1 MTGRDDPDLLA
12 NLRAP
17 NAEHDGVFWHGDRR
31 LMVFDA
37 DAASR
42 ANAEN
47 FADLTLPDRFV
58 DRIRGRRSPV
68 VSWRQVRSLWLAR
81 MRVLSGED
89 QLRALADRMAGVLAG
104 RRDQHVDFGWL
115 SHEVVFRSLVPA
127 VLDGLSTS
135 DQAWLA
141 RDAIA
146 KLTRLDAGPGGQTR
160 RQRWQAVVA
169 QVHTGRVV
177 RKEIRRR
184 ARGGRTRDDL
194 TQPIVDRLLPSLGPD
209 RAVEAVTT
217 VLTAIA
223 GPPGAVAG
231 CLMYELAKRPEWAAT
246 LTEEFAAG
254 SAERL
259 YRTGTRSAPIAHQ
272 FVKEVLR
279 MWSAPL
285 LMTRSARVPLTVRA
299 HRLAVGRHY
308 LVSPYLVNHDERHWS
323 DPDTFDPHR
332 WSAGAARRPPGGHYY
347 VPFGWAPTAC
357 IGAGLGSAQLV
368 LLTHLLCTRFRL
380 ESRAPDAA
388 RVVLGAVPRPLDF
401 DGWVRSRGPS
411 EADAG

>member
-1 MTGRDDPDLLA
+1 MTGHDDPDVLA

-17 NAEHDGVFWHGDRR
+17 NAEHDGVFRHGGGR

-42 ANAEN
+42 VNAEN

-58 DRIRGRRSPV
+58 DRIRGRRSPA
-68 VSWRQVRSLWLAR
+68 VSWRQVRSLWLSQ

-89 QLRALADRMAGVLAG
+89 RLRALADRMAAVLDG
-104 RRDQHVDFGWL
+104 RRDRHVDFTWL
-115 SHEVVFRSLVPA
+115 AHEVMFRSLVPV
-127 VLDGLSTS
+127 VLDGLSTK
-135 DQAWLA
+135 DQAWLG

-160 RQRWQAVVA
+160 RQRWRSVLA
-169 QVHTGRVV
+169 QLHTGRVV
-177 RKEIRRR
+177 REEIRRR
-184 ARGGRTRDDL
+184 ARGGRARVDL

-209 RAVEAVTT
+209 RALEAVTT

-223 GPPGAVAG
+223 GPPGAVAS
-231 CLMYELAKRPEWAAT
+231 CLMFELAKRPEWVAT

-254 SAERL
+254 SAEQL
-259 YRTGTRSAPIAHQ
+259 YRTGTRSAPLAHQ

-285 LMTRSARVPLTVRA
+285 LMTRSARVPLTVRG
-299 HRLAVGRHY
+299 HRLAPGGHY

-332 WSAGAARRPPGGHYY
+332 WSAGATPRPPGGHHH
-347 VPFGWAPTAC
+347 VPFGWAPTSC
-357 IGAGLGSAQLV
+357 IGAGLGTTQLV

-380 ESRAPDAA
+380 EPRSPDTA
-388 RVVLGAVPRPLDF
+388 RVSLGSVPRPLDF
-401 DGWVRSRGPS
+401 DGWVRARGPS
-411 EADAG
+411 EPRSA

>member
-1 MTGRDDPDLLA
+1 MTTGRDDPDLLA

-17 NAEHDGVFWHGDRR
+17 NAEHDGVFWHGDR

-37 DAASR
+37 DAASGV
-42 ANAEN
+42 NAEN

-58 DRIRGRRSPV
+58 DRIRGRRSAA
-68 VSWRQVRSLWLAR
+68 VSWRQVRSLWLSQL
-81 MRVLSGED
+81 RVLSGED
-89 QLRALADRMAGVLAG
+89 HLRALADRMAAVLDG
-104 RRDQHVDFGWL
+104 RRDQHVDFAWL
-115 SHEVVFRSLVPA
+115 AHEVTFRSLVPV

-135 DQAWLA
+135 DLAWLD

-169 QVHTGRVV
+169 QLHTGRVV

-184 ARGGRTRDDL
+184 ARGGRTRTDL
-194 TQPIVDRLLPSLGPD
+194 TQPVVDRLLPALGPD
-209 RAVEAVTT
+209 RALEAVTT

-231 CLMYELAKRPEWAAT
+231 CLAYELARRPEWVAA
-246 LTEEFAAG
+246 LTEEFTAVPV
-254 SAERL
+254 EQL
-259 YRTGTRSAPIAHQ
+259 YRTGTRSAPTAHQ

-285 LMTRSARVPLTVRA
+285 LMTRSARVPLTVRGN
-299 HRLAVGRHY
+299 RLGVGRHY
-308 LVSPYLVNHDERHWS
+308 LVSPYLVNHDERHWP

-332 WSAGAARRPPGGHYY
+332 WSTEAARRPPGGHHY

-357 IGAGLGSAQLV
+357 IGAGLGTIQLV

-380 ESRAPDAA
+380 EPRTPDSA
-388 RVVLGAVPRPLDF
+388 RVTLSAVPRPLDF
-401 DGWVRSRGPS
+401 DGWVRLR
-411 EADAG
+411 

>member
-1 MTGRDDPDLLA
+1 MTTGRDDPDLLA

-17 NAEHDGVFWHGDRR
+17 NAEHDGVFWHGDL

-47 FADLTLPDRFV
+47 FADLTLPDRFA
-58 DRIRGRRSPV
+58 DRIRGRRSTA
-68 VSWRQVRSLWLAR
+68 VSWREVRSLWLSQLR
-81 MRVLSGED
+81 TLSGEGH
-89 QLRALADRMAGVLAG
+89 LRDLADRMAAVLDN
-104 RRDQHVDFGWL
+104 RRGEHVDFAWL
-115 SHEVVFRSLVPA
+115 AHEVMFRSLVPV

-146 KLTRLDAGPGGQTR
+146 KLTRLDGGQTR
-160 RQRWQAVVA
+160 RQRWRSVVA
-169 QVHTGRVV
+169 QLHTGRVV

-184 ARGGRTRDDL
+184 ARGERARTDL
-194 TQPIVDRLLPSLGPD
+194 TQPIVDRLLPALGPD
-209 RAVEAVTT
+209 RALEAVTT

-231 CLMYELAKRPEWAAT
+231 CLMYELAGNPEWAAA
-246 LTEEFAAG
+246 LTDEFAALPVE
-254 SAERL
+254 SL
-259 YRTGTRSAPIAHQ
+259 YRTGTRSAPLAHQ

-285 LMTRSARVPLTVRA
+285 LMTRSTRVPLAVRGN
-299 HRLAVGRHY
+299 RLAVGRHY

-323 DPDTFDPHR
+323 RPDTFDPHR
-332 WSAGAARRPPGGHYY
+332 WSAEATPRPPGGHHY

-357 IGAGLGSAQLV
+357 IGAGLGSIQLV

-380 ESRAPDAA
+380 EPRTPDAA
-388 RVVLGAVPRPLDF
+388 RVALGAVPRPLDF
-401 DGWVRSRGPS
+401 DGWVRRR
-411 EADAG
+411 

>member
-1 MTGRDDPDLLA
+1 MTTTGRDDPDLLA

-17 NAEHDGVFWHGDRR
+17 NAEHDGVFWHGDR

-58 DRIRGRRSPV
+58 DRIRGRRSPA
-68 VSWRQVRSLWLAR
+68 VSWRQVRSLWLTQ

-89 QLRALADRMAGVLAG
+89 HLRDLADRMAAVLDN
-104 RRDQHVDFGWL
+104 RRDQRVDFVWL
-115 SHEVVFRSLVPA
+115 SHEVMFRALVPV

-135 DQAWLA
+135 DQTWLG

-160 RQRWQAVVA
+160 RQKWESVVA
-169 QVHTGRVV
+169 QLHTGRVV

-184 ARGGRTRDDL
+184 ARGGPARADL
-194 TQPIVDRLLPSLGPD
+194 TQPVVDRLLPALGPD
-209 RAVEAVTT
+209 RALEAVTT

-231 CLMYELAKRPEWAAT
+231 CLMYELAKRPEWAAA
-246 LTEEFAAG
+246 LAEEFAAG
-254 SAERL
+254 SAEEL
-259 YRTGTRSAPIAHQ
+259 FRTGTRSAPTAHQ

-285 LMTRSARVPLTVRA
+285 LMTRSARVPLTVRG
-299 HRLAVGRHY
+299 HRLDVGRHY
-308 LVSPYLVNHDERHWS
+308 LVSPFLVNHDERHWS
-323 DPDTFDPHR
+323 DPDTFDPRR
-332 WSAGAARRPPGGHYY
+332 WSAGAAHRPPGGHYH

-357 IGAGLGSAQLV
+357 IGAGLGSTQLV
-368 LLTHLLCTRFRL
+368 LLTYLLCTRFRL
-380 ESRAPDAA
+380 EPRRPEAA
-388 RVVLGAVPRPLDF
+388 RVSLGAVPRPLDF
-401 DGWVRSRGPS
+401 DGWVRVR
-411 EADAG
+411 